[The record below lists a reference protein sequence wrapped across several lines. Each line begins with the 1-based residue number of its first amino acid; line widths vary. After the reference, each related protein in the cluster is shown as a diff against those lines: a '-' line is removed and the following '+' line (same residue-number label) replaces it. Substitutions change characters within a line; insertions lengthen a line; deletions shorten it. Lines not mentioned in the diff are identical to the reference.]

1 VRRLETRSWTV
12 GKNSF
17 HSAQGE
23 SHKRTPAAFAIGG
36 SFRKPLY
43 FQLVTIHARLA
54 PKVLL
59 KGCLMDIPRGKEVAR
74 RRTIKRIAYIVLA
87 VAVLGGGTVF
97 ALRLKPA
104 SPEVDGSTLWPGQ
117 VKRGPMIR
125 DVRGLGTLI
134 PEEIVWIPAAADSR
148 VDSIEHRAGDTVG
161 ANEVILRLSNPD
173 MELAAHDAE
182 WKWKQAQAT
191 LADLKVK
198 LESGKLDQRATLAD
212 LESQYNQ
219 AKLTADRDLELT
231 RLGLKSELETKLS
244 VAQADSLSKRL
255 ALQKQR
261 LEINDDSIKAQIEEQ
276 QVAVDSARAQYDLKQ
291 KQVDQL
297 AMRAGV
303 DGVVQEVDVEVGQR
317 VTPGTILAKVAN
329 PRKLKAELNIPETQ
343 MSDIAINQQAEIDTR
358 NGIVPAHVI
367 RIYPAAQNGT
377 VTVDCKLDGPLPPGS
392 RRPGLSVDGT
402 VQLERLPDVVQI
414 GRPVFGQPN
423 STVGLFKIAPDGRSA
438 THVNVKFGAASVNTI
453 QVLSG
458 LKVGDWAILSD
469 MSQWD
474 SQQRIRLSPAPA
486 MPVGGQ

>member
-1 VRRLETRSWTV
+1 
-12 GKNSF
+12 
-17 HSAQGE
+17 
-23 SHKRTPAAFAIGG
+23 
-36 SFRKPLY
+36 
-43 FQLVTIHARLA
+43 
-54 PKVLL
+54 
-59 KGCLMDIPRGKEVAR
+59 MDIPRGKEVAR
-74 RRTIKRIAYIVLA
+74 RRTIKRIAYIIVA

-104 SPEVDGSTLWPGQ
+104 SPEVDGSTLWPGE

-125 DVRGLGTLI
+125 DVRGLGRLT

-148 VDSIEHRAGDTVG
+148 VDSIEHRAGDKVS
-161 ANEVILRLSNPD
+161 ANDVILRLSNPD

-231 RLGLKSELETKLS
+231 RLGLKSELETKLT

-261 LEINDDSIKAQIEEQ
+261 LAINDDSIKAQIEEQ
-276 QVAVDSARAQYDLKQ
+276 QVAVDSARAQYELKQ
-291 KQVDQL
+291 KQEDEL

-329 PRKLKAELNIPETQ
+329 PHKLKAELNIPETQ
-343 MSDIAINQQAEIDTR
+343 MKDIAINQPAEIDTR

-377 VTVDCKLDGPLPPGS
+377 VIVDCKLDGPLPPGS
-392 RRPGLSVDGT
+392 RPELSVDGT
-402 VQLERLPDVVQI
+402 IQLERLADVVQI

-474 SQQRIRLSPAPA
+474 SQQRIRLSPQPA